1 MNKLERRNT
10 NVILPQLPLL
20 SSILIKIIVMA
31 IFGLFF
37 LAVPVFGD
45 GPPMPP
51 DISGKVCYSDG
62 EPVVS
67 ANVTLIN
74 INKTDKKT
82 QTTTNSNGEWSVN
95 MWITIGAEDGDEI
108 LITAFVPKSEEKEKS
123 VRLVVDRSNYTQEVN
138 FVFEKESEDGAQ
150 GLPSDGD
157 GGSGDGSASDELP
170 EEKTNAMAMG
180 GEKGVENISEKQSSP
195 SPSPSHSAIEKGNE
209 SVAGEGQSETP
220 SPLKEE
226 GKDEEGEGK
235 SKSIPGFQFMY
246 AGAAG
251 LTAIAALFIIRKIK
265 LRREGGIEKR

>member
-138 FVFEKESEDGAQ
+138 FVFEKESLEGAQ
-150 GLPSDGD
+150 GLLPGGN
-157 GGSGDGSASDELP
+157 GGSTSDELSENAAAT
-170 EEKTNAMAMG
+170 EEERGA
-180 GEKGVENISEKQSSP
+180 ENISGQQPSPPSSP
-195 SPSPSHSAIEKGNE
+195 SSGIEEKGNE